1 MIETLLEYGMV
12 FLTSMF
18 KFALAPLAGIA
29 RDMSIVETALFTILG
44 MMTTVLIVAGIKD
57 EFRRKLIWKFKR
69 NKALFTKR
77 NRRIVTIW
85 NKYGLAGVAFL
96 TPVLF
101 SPIVGV
107 LVAVSFGGSKSKMVK
122 YMFVSAAFWGFTL
135 SILYKLVGNLIFV
148 A

>member
-18 KFALAPLAGIA
+18 KFALGPLAGIA
-29 RDMSIVETALFTILG
+29 RDMSIVETALLTIFG
-44 MMTTVLIVAGIKD
+44 MMTTVLIAAGIKD
-57 EFRRKLIWKFKR
+57 EFRKKLIWKFKR
-69 NKALFTKR
+69 NKALFTQR
-77 NRRIVTIW
+77 NRRIVRIW

-101 SPIVGV
+101 SPIIGV
-107 LVAVSFGGSKSKMVK
+107 FVAISFGGSKRRMIK

-135 SILYKLVGNLIFV
+135 SIIYKFIGHFFVG
-148 A
+148 